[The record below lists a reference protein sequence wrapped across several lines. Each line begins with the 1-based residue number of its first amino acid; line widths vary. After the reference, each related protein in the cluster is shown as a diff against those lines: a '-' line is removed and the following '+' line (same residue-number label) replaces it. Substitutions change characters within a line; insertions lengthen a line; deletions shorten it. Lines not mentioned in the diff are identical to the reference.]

1 MDSLGEDG
9 AFTDDSYAE
18 DHNLQ
23 VGSPVEVLF
32 PDGGTKTFRIKGIF
46 DPPTGGSP
54 FGVITTSSGR
64 STSRSSSRRTSSSS

>member
-32 PDGGTKTFRIKGIF
+32 PDGGTKTFRIKG
-46 DPPTGGSP
+46 
-54 FGVITTSSGR
+54 SSILLPALAV
-64 STSRSSSRRTSSSS
+64 RRHHDVERHVRRVVPAAEEPSCS